1 MKILVVEDD
10 YRDQNV
16 MNVILPEKYEITVAP
31 SSEIAISLLM
41 SYRFNAVLLNMNLR
55 DRKGLEVLRTARRLR
70 HPPCV
75 IITSSRPTT
84 GSVVEALRLGADDY
98 LPKPFSS
105 AKILSVFKRLLD
117 RQAQPG
123 TSFDDPSYGDSPG
136 TGEDSVR
143 ETRPAFEAMV
153 GTSEPMMLVRQFLAR
168 YGPSELS
175 LLVTGESGTGKELAV
190 RAAHRLSPFAA
201 GPLVTVNC
209 GAVPES
215 LAESELFGSERG
227 AFTDAVS
234 RPGKFELA
242 EGGTIFLDEIG
253 EMSAAMQVK
262 LLRVLENREFT
273 RVGGSRSIPVNLRII
288 SATNR
293 DLRDAVRAGTFRQD
307 LYYRLGIL
315 TIRIPPLRERKED
328 IPLLSEYFLRTD
340 RIRRSVG
347 GRQPA
352 LTPAACRKLMT
363 HSWPG
368 NIRELRNVLDR
379 AALLSP
385 SDKIGPEVITFH

>member
-10 YRDQNV
+10 YRDQNA
-16 MNVILPEKYEITVAP
+16 MNVILPEEYEITVAP
-31 SSEIAISLLM
+31 SSEIAIRLLT
-41 SYRFNAVLLNMNLR
+41 SCRFNAVLLNMNLR
-55 DRKGLEVLRTARRLR
+55 DLKGIEVLRTARRLR
-70 HPPCV
+70 HPPRV

-84 GSVVEALRLGADDY
+84 ESVVEALRLGADDY

-105 AKILSVFKRLLD
+105 AKIISTFKRLLH
-117 RQAQPG
+117 RQVPAG
-123 TSFDDPSYGDSPG
+123 ASFDDLSGGASAAAD
-136 TGEDSVR
+136 EDSVKDR
-143 ETRPAFEAMV
+143 NPAFEAMV
-153 GTSEPMMLVRQFLAR
+153 GTSEPMRQVRRYLAR

-175 LLVTGESGTGKELAV
+175 LLVTGESGTGKELAA
-190 RAAHRLSPFAA
+190 RAAHRLSPFAG

-209 GAVPES
+209 GAVPEP
-215 LAESELFGSERG
+215 LVESELFGSERG

-273 RVGGSRSIPVNLRII
+273 RVGGSRSVPVNIRII

-293 DLRDAVRAGTFRQD
+293 DLREAVRSGTFRQD

-315 TIRIPPLRERKED
+315 TIRIPALRERKED

-340 RIRRSVG
+340 RILKAAG
-347 GRQPA
+347 GRQPV
-352 LTPAACRKLMT
+352 LTPAACRKLMA
-363 HSWPG
+363 HPWPG

-385 SDKIGPEVITFH
+385 SGRIGPDVITFQ